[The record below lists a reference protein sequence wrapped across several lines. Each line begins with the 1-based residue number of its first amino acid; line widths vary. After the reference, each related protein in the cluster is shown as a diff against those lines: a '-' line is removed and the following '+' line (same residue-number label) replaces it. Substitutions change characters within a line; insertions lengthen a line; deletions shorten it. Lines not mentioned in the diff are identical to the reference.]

1 MYSAIFG
8 ESPATQQ
15 AAEQRN
21 SAFQSWLN
29 TRKQAAEQ
37 KRTDDVTMAKYNAL
51 GNALTTMVQPLGWG
65 IGGGFR
71 GGNTGGVQ
79 PYDQRQYLEAFN
91 RAVKAADDIRNIG
104 TAEGE
109 YEFKLADENYRRQ
122 LALED
127 EARKRQYAQQDLEQK
142 ANQRIAEINQK
153 FENDM
158 AKINRQGEIRQQIAE
173 FNATH
178 KITSRSTGLSIDER
192 MKLQLMKQYGQHVH
206 DRESFNQAPLP
217 YEEWLKGMGY
227 STSTGTQPAA
237 TRPAGNNG
245 AGNNTRKDTN
255 PTKKITVPAAPASN
269 TGGPAFKLQ

>member
-1 MYSAIFG
+1 MATNNRYSAIFG
-8 ESPATQQ
+8 ENPATQQ

-79 PYDQRQYLEAFN
+79 KYDDRQYLEAFN

-104 TAEGE
+104 TMEGE
-109 YEFKLADENYRRQ
+109 YEFKLADENYRRA

-127 EARKRQYAQQDLEQK
+127 EARKRQYAQEDLEQK

-173 FNATH
+173 FNAAH
-178 KITSRSTGLSIDER
+178 KITNRSTGISIDER
-192 MKLQLMKQYGQHVH
+192 TKLQLLKQYGEY
-206 DRESFNQAPLP
+206 RKNAESYKETPLP
-217 YEEWLKGMGY
+217 YDRWLESTGY
-227 STSTGTQPAA
+227 SFSDTSSVAP
-237 TRPAGNNG
+237 R
-245 AGNNTRKDTN
+245 
-255 PTKKITVPAAPASN
+255 PAAPAN
-269 TGGPAFKLQ
+269 NGGGKSIGW